1 MHVPAAT
8 QWMRIAGNEVEKM
21 CVDGRESMN
30 AGDVW
35 VHRGGGEGCDVRRL
49 GFWMERLVELG
60 DM

>member
-1 MHVPAAT
+1 
-8 QWMRIAGNEVEKM
+8 MRWERKGNGSDTCREEG
-21 CVDGRESMN
+21 VDGRESMN